1 MEQKKVGIVVVT
13 HNRLELLK
21 EAIASIRQQTFK
33 DFDIVV
39 VNNGSTD
46 GTTDWLN
53 GQEDVITITQEN
65 LGGAGGFHFGMRYV
79 AEHGYGYCWV
89 MDDDVVC
96 SPTTLEELMKAILVR
111 EDIGFVCS
119 RVLGVDG
126 RPMNTPLPAVK
137 SMNEDSY
144 SDVFELVNMHAMVR
158 LDCATFVSVLLPSK
172 IIFKVG
178 LPYKEFFIWYDDFE
192 YTSRIS
198 RLYPSYV
205 ACRSEVV
212 HKRLLQGPLS
222 FYKESD
228 TNRLKN
234 YFYYYRNLAFSRIK
248 LDGARGGV
256 MQIGSAL
263 VVLTKLLVKL
273 DWRKILIFAKSQFAL
288 LFFHPKVEFPRGMTE
303 LRNDG
308 FTEGRRR
315 SRFKDRDEGFK
326 DRDEGLKPAM
336 RRAGMKG
343 DVYYETNV

>member
-1 MEQKKVGIVVVT
+1 MVQKEVGVVVVT
-13 HNRLELLK
+13 YNRLELLK
-21 EAIASIRQQTFK
+21 DVIASIRQQTFA

-46 GTTDWLN
+46 GTADWLK
-53 GQEDVITITQEN
+53 GQDDVITITQEN
-65 LGGAGGFHFGMRYV
+65 LGGAGGFNTGMRYV
-79 AEHGYGYCWV
+79 AEHGYEYCWV

-96 SPTTLEELMKAILVR
+96 SPTALEELLKAAVAR

-178 LPYKEFFIWYDDFE
+178 LPYKEFFIWYDDIE

-212 HKRLLQGPLS
+212 HKRPLQAPLS
-222 FYKESD
+222 FYKETD
-228 TNRLKN
+228 MNRLKY
-234 YFYYYRNLAFSRIK
+234 YFYLYRNQAFTRIK
-248 LDGARGGV
+248 FGGAKGRLKQYG
-256 MQIGSAL
+256 ISL
-263 VVLTKLLVKL
+263 FVLTKLLFKWDL
-273 DWRKILIFAKSQFAL
+273 TRFLIYAKSQFAL
-288 LFFHPKVEFPRGMTE
+288 LFFHPKVEFPRGE
-303 LRNDG
+303 LRNYGMRDSRN
-308 FTEGRRR
+308 EG
-315 SRFKDRDEGFK
+315 
-326 DRDEGLKPAM
+326 
-336 RRAGMKG
+336 
-343 DVYYETNV
+343 

>member
-1 MEQKKVGIVVVT
+1 MAQKEVGVVVVT
-13 HNRLELLK
+13 YNRLELLK
-21 EAIASIRQQTFK
+21 DVIASIRQQTFA

-46 GTTDWLN
+46 GTADWLK
-53 GQEDVITITQEN
+53 GQDDVITITQEN
-65 LGGAGGFHFGMRYV
+65 LGGAGGFHTGMRYV
-79 AEHGYGYCWV
+79 AEHGYEFCWV

-96 SPTTLEELMKAILVR
+96 SPTALEELLKAVVVR
-111 EDIGFVCS
+111 KDIGFVCS

-205 ACRSEVV
+205 ACKSEVV
-212 HKRLLQGPLS
+212 HKRSIQAPLS
-222 FYKESD
+222 FFKETD
-228 TNRLKN
+228 MNRLKY
-234 YFYYYRNLAFSRIK
+234 YFYLYRNKAFSRIK

-263 VVLTKLLVKL
+263 VVLTKLLFKWDL
-273 DWRKILIFAKSQFAL
+273 TRFLIYAKSQFAL
-288 LFFHPKVEFPRGMTE
+288 LFFHPKVEFPKG
-303 LRNDG
+303 
-308 FTEGRRR
+308 R
-315 SRFKDRDEGFK
+315 SRLGGRDEE
-326 DRDEGLKPAM
+326 RLL
-336 RRAGMKG
+336 
-343 DVYYETNV
+343 